1 MLNPDTLPDLQ
12 RALAEAKLD
21 GWLLF
26 DFQGLNPIAA
36 GVLALDG
43 MVTRRVFAFIPRE
56 GVPVAVT
63 HDIEQGPWHRW
74 PQEWKRVRYGSWT
87 VLEQT
92 LLSLVSGKKVAME
105 YSPGDA
111 VPYLDRVPG
120 GVLEMV
126 RAAGAEIVSSGALVS
141 RFYAMW
147 TGEQLASHKRAAKIV
162 AQTARAAFEEAGR
175 RSRTDKPITEY
186 ELQQWIAKRFKDAG
200 LEFEHD
206 PIVGA
211 NENSANP
218 HYSPSAEHPRAIRR
232 GDLLLIDLWAKEHEG
247 IYADQTWM
255 GSLGEPTPRMLEVW
269 TAVRDARDAAIALLR
284 ERIPTGAAVR
294 GAEVDDAARNVL
306 TERGFGAQFTHRTG
320 HSIDSRQ
327 LHGSGPHIDN
337 FESREVRELIPGL
350 GFSIEPGAYLSGEIG
365 VRAEVN
371 AFVAP
376 GEVIITPEDYQHDL
390 IVV

>member
-1 MLNPDTLPDLQ
+1 MLTPETLPPLQ
-12 RALAEAKLD
+12 KALADAKLD

-26 DFQGLNPIAA
+26 DFQGANPIASGA
-36 GVLALDG
+36 LNLDG
-43 MVTRRVFAFIPRE
+43 MVTRRVFAYIPRE

-63 HDIEQGPWHRW
+63 HEIEQGPWHRW
-74 PQEWKRVRYGSWT
+74 PTEWKRVRYGSWK
-87 VLEQT
+87 VLEGT
-92 LLSLVSGKKVAME
+92 LHSLVNGKRVAME
-105 YSPGDA
+105 YSAGDA

-141 RFYAMW
+141 RFYALW
-147 TGEQLASHKRAAKIV
+147 TDAQLASHKRAAKIV
-162 AQTARAAFEEAGR
+162 AATARAAFEEAGK
-175 RSRTDKPITEY
+175 RSRTSAPMAEH
-186 ELQQWIAKRFKDAG
+186 ELQEWIAARFKAAN
-200 LEFEHD
+200 LEFEHE
-206 PIVGA
+206 PIVA
-211 NENSANP
+211 VNENAANA
-218 HYSPSAEHPRAIRR
+218 HYSPSAEHRREIRR
-232 GDLLLIDLWAKEHEG
+232 GDLLLIDLWAREHEG

-269 TAVRDARDAAIALLR
+269 TAVRDARDASIALLR
-284 ERIPTGAAVR
+284 ERIPAGEVVK

-306 TERGFGAQFTHRTG
+306 TARGFGKEFTHRTG

-327 LHGSGPHIDN
+327 LHGAGPHIDN

-371 AFVAP
+371 AFIAP
-376 GEVIITPEDYQHDL
+376 GEVIITPDDYQHDL

>member
-1 MLNPDTLPDLQ
+1 MLTPDTLPDLQ

-21 GWLLF
+21 GWLLY
-26 DFQGLNPIAA
+26 DFQGANPIEA
-36 GVLALDG
+36 GALALDG
-43 MVTRRVFAFIPRE
+43 MVTRRVFGFIPRE

-74 PQEWKRVRYGSWT
+74 PREWKRVRYGSWK

-92 LLSLVSGKKVAME
+92 LHSLVNGKKVAME

-126 RAAGAEIVSSGALVS
+126 RAAGAEVVSSGALVS
-141 RFYAMW
+141 RFYALW
-147 TGEQLASHKRAAKIV
+147 TDEQLASHKRAAKIV
-162 AQTARAAFEEAGR
+162 AQIARAAFEEAGE
-175 RSRTDKPITEY
+175 RSRTGNPITEY
-186 ELQQWIAKRFKDAG
+186 ELQQWIVKRFADAN

-206 PIVGA
+206 PIVAA
-211 NENSANP
+211 NENAANP
-218 HYSPSAEHPRAIRR
+218 HYGPSEEHPRAIRR

-284 ERIPTGAAVR
+284 ERIPAGTAVR

-306 TERGFGAQFTHRTG
+306 RRAGSARSSRIARGIRSTRGSCTARGRT
-320 HSIDSRQ
+320 STTSSRARCA
-327 LHGSGPHIDN
+327 S
-337 FESREVRELIPGL
+337 
-350 GFSIEPGAYLSGEIG
+350 
-365 VRAEVN
+365 
-371 AFVAP
+371 
-376 GEVIITPEDYQHDL
+376 
-390 IVV
+390 

>member
-1 MLNPDTLPDLQ
+1 MLTPDTLPELQ
-12 RALAEAKLD
+12 RALADAKLD

-26 DFQGLNPIAA
+26 DFQGANPIASGA
-36 GVLALDG
+36 LNLDG
-43 MVTRRVFAFIPRE
+43 MVTRRVFAYVPRE
-56 GVPVAVT
+56 GVPTAVT

-74 PQEWKRVRYGSWT
+74 PKAWTRVRYGSRQ

-92 LLSLVSGKKVAME
+92 LRSLVNGKKVAME

-126 RAAGAEIVSSGALVS
+126 RAAGAEIVSSGTLVS
-141 RFYAMW
+141 RFYALW
-147 TGEQLASHKRAAKIV
+147 TGEQLASHKRASKIV
-162 AQTARAAFEEAGR
+162 AATARAAFEEAGK
-175 RSRTDKPITEY
+175 RSKAGKPITEY
-186 ELQQWIAKRFKDAG
+186 ELQQWIAARFKAAG
-200 LEFEHD
+200 LEFDHD

-211 NENSANP
+211 NENAANP
-218 HYSPSAEHPRAIRR
+218 HYSPSEEHPREIKR
-232 GDLLLIDLWAKEHEG
+232 GDLLLIDLWAREPDG

-284 ERIPTGAAVR
+284 EKIPTGAAVR
-294 GAEVDDAARNVL
+294 GAEVDDAARDVL
-306 TERGFGAQFTHRTG
+306 TKRGFGKEFTHRTG

-327 LHGSGPHIDN
+327 LHGAGPHIDN

-371 AFVAP
+371 AFIAP
-376 GEVIITPEDYQHDL
+376 GEVIITPDDYQHDL

>member
-1 MLNPDTLPDLQ
+1 MLTPDTLPALQ
-12 RALAEAKLD
+12 KALGDAKLD

-26 DFQGLNPIAA
+26 DFQGANPIASGA
-36 GVLALDG
+36 LNLDG

-63 HDIEQGPWHRW
+63 HEIEQGPWHRW
-74 PQEWKRVRYGSWT
+74 PREWKRVRYGSWK

-92 LLSLVSGKKVAME
+92 LLSLVNGKRVAME

-141 RFYAMW
+141 RFYALW
-147 TGEQLASHKRAAKIV
+147 TDSQLASHKRAAKIV
-162 AQTARAAFEEAGR
+162 ASTARAAFEEAGT
-175 RSRTDKPITEY
+175 RSRTTKPITEH
-186 ELQQWIAKRFKDAG
+186 ELQHWIAARFEAAN
-200 LEFEHD
+200 LEFEHE
-206 PIVGA
+206 PIVA
-211 NENSANP
+211 VNENAADA
-218 HYSPSAEHPRAIRR
+218 HYSPSAEHPREIRR
-232 GDLLLIDLWAKEHEG
+232 GDLLLIDLWAREHEG

-269 TAVRDARDAAIALLR
+269 TAVRDARDASIALLR
-284 ERIPTGAAVR
+284 ERIPAGDAVK

-306 TERGFGAQFTHRTG
+306 TTRGFGKEFTHRTG

-371 AFVAP
+371 AFIAP

>member
-1 MLNPDTLPDLQ
+1 MLTPETLPDLQ
-12 RALAEAKLD
+12 RALADAKLD

-36 GVLALDG
+36 GALALDG

-56 GVPVAVT
+56 GVPIAVT

-74 PQEWKRVRYGSWT
+74 PKEWKRVRYGSWK

-92 LLSLVSGKKVAME
+92 LLSLVNGKKVAME

-141 RFYAMW
+141 RFYALW
-147 TGEQLASHKRAAKIV
+147 TSEQLASHKRAAKIV

-186 ELQQWIAKRFKDAG
+186 ELQQWIAKRFKDAK

-211 NENSANP
+211 NENAANP

-284 ERIPTGAAVR
+284 ERIPAGDAVR
-294 GAEVDDAARNVL
+294 GAEVDDAARDVL
-306 TERGFGAQFTHRTG
+306 TARGFGAQFTHRTG

>member
-1 MLNPDTLPDLQ
+1 METE
-12 RALAEAKLD
+12 RYSS
-21 GWLLF
+21 
-26 DFQGLNPIAA
+26 
-36 GVLALDG
+36 
-43 MVTRRVFAFIPRE
+43 
-56 GVPVAVT
+56 
-63 HDIEQGPWHRW
+63 
-74 PQEWKRVRYGSWT
+74 WK

-92 LLSLVSGKKVAME
+92 LESLVKGKRVAME

-147 TGEQLASHKRAAKIV
+147 TDVQLASHKRAARFV
-162 AQTARAAFEEAGR
+162 AATARAAFDEAGK
-175 RSRTDKPITEY
+175 RSRTDDPITEY
-186 ELQQWIAKRFKDAG
+186 DLQQWIAKRFRDEK
-200 LEFEHD
+200 LEFDHE
-206 PIVGA
+206 PIVA
-211 NENSANP
+211 VNENAANP
-218 HYSPSAEHPRAIRR
+218 HYSPSKEEPRPIRR
-232 GDLLLIDLWAKEHEG
+232 GDLLLIDLWAREHEG

-255 GSLGEPTPRMLEVW
+255 ASIGEPTPRMLEVW

-284 ERIPTGAAVR
+284 ERIPSGNSLR

-306 TERGFGAQFTHRTG
+306 AARGFGKEFLHRTG

-327 LHGSGPHIDN
+327 LHGAGPHIDN
-337 FESREVRELIPGL
+337 FESREVRELVPGL
-350 GFSIEPGAYLSGEIG
+350 GFSIEPGAYLAGEIG

-371 AFVAP
+371 AFIAP

>member
-1 MLNPDTLPDLQ
+1 MLTPETLPDLQ
-12 RALAEAKLD
+12 RALASANID

-26 DFQGLNPIAA
+26 DFQGTNPIATGA
-36 GVLALDG
+36 LALDG

-56 GVPVAVT
+56 GIPVAIT

-74 PQEWKRVRYGSWT
+74 PKQWKRVRYSSWK

-92 LLSLVSGKKVAME
+92 LASIVKGKRVAME

-120 GVLEMV
+120 GVLDMV
-126 RAAGAEIVSSGALVS
+126 RSAGAEIVSSGALVS

-147 TGEQLASHKRAAKIV
+147 TDVQLASHKRAARIV
-162 AQTARAAFEEAGR
+162 AATARAAFEEAGK
-175 RSRTDKPITEY
+175 RSRSNNPITEY
-186 ELQQWIAKRFKDAG
+186 ELQQWIVKRFGEAG

-206 PIVGA
+206 PIVA
-211 NENSANP
+211 VNEDAANP
-218 HYSPSAEHPRAIRR
+218 HFGPSEDNPRPIRR
-232 GDLLLIDLWAKEHEG
+232 GDLLLIDLWAREHEG

-255 GSLGEPTPRMLEVW
+255 GSIGEPTPRMVEVW

-284 ERIPTGAAVR
+284 EKIPSGATVH
-294 GAEVDDAARNVL
+294 GAEVDDAARSVL
-306 TERGFGAQFTHRTG
+306 TARGFGEQFVHRTG
-320 HSIDSRQ
+320 HSIDSHQ
-327 LHGSGPHIDN
+327 LHGAGPHIDN

-350 GFSIEPGAYLSGEIG
+350 GFSIEPGAYLSGELG

-371 AFVAP
+371 AFIAP

>member
-1 MLNPDTLPDLQ
+1 MLTPDTLPDLQ

-26 DFQGLNPIAA
+26 DFQGANPIAA
-36 GVLALDG
+36 GALALDG
-43 MVTRRVFAFIPRE
+43 MVTRRVFGFIPRE

-74 PQEWKRVRYGSWT
+74 PKEWKRVRYGSWK

-92 LLSLVSGKKVAME
+92 LHSLVNGKKVAME

-141 RFYAMW
+141 RFYALW

-186 ELQQWIAKRFKDAG
+186 ELQQWIVKRFKDAG

-211 NENSANP
+211 NENAANP
-218 HYSPSAEHPRAIRR
+218 HYSPSEDNPRAIRR
-232 GDLLLIDLWAKEHEG
+232 GDLLLIDLWAREHEG

-284 ERIPTGAAVR
+284 ERIPAGDAVR

-306 TERGFGAQFTHRTG
+306 AARGFGAQFTHRTG

-327 LHGSGPHIDN
+327 LHGAGPHIDN

>member
-1 MLNPDTLPDLQ
+1 MLTPDTLPALQ
-12 RALAEAKLD
+12 RALAESKLD

-26 DFQGLNPIAA
+26 DFQGANPIASGA
-36 GVLALDG
+36 LALDG
-43 MVTRRVFAFIPRE
+43 MVTRRVFAWVPRE

-63 HDIEQGPWHRW
+63 HEIEQGPWHRW
-74 PQEWKRVRYGSWT
+74 PKEWKRVKYGSWR

-126 RAAGAEIVSSGALVS
+126 RAAGAEVVSSGELVS
-141 RFYAMW
+141 QFYAMW
-147 TGEQLASHKRAAKIV
+147 TDAQLASHKRAAKIV
-162 AQTARAAFEEAGR
+162 AATARAAFDEAGK
-175 RSRTDKPITEY
+175 RSRTGKPITEY
-186 ELQQWIAKRFKDAG
+186 ELQQWIAARFKAAK
-200 LEFEHD
+200 LEFEHE
-206 PIVGA
+206 PIVA
-211 NENSANP
+211 VNENAANA
-218 HYSPSAEHPRAIRR
+218 HYSPSAEHPREIRR
-232 GDLLLIDLWAKEHEG
+232 GDLLLIDLWARENDG

-269 TAVRDARDAAIALLR
+269 TAVRDARDASIALLR
-284 ERIPTGAAVR
+284 DRIPAGKVVR

-306 TERGFGAQFTHRTG
+306 TARGFGKEFTHRTG

-371 AFVAP
+371 AFIAP
-376 GEVIITPEDYQHDL
+376 GEVLITPEDYQHDL

>member
-1 MLNPDTLPDLQ
+1 MLTPETLPALQ
-12 RALAEAKLD
+12 RALADAKLD
-21 GWLLF
+21 GWLLY
-26 DFQGLNPIAA
+26 DFQGANPIAA
-36 GVLALDG
+36 GALALDG
-43 MVTRRVFAFIPRE
+43 MVTRRVFGWMPRD

-74 PQEWKRVRYGSWT
+74 PKEWKRVRYGSWK
-87 VLEQT
+87 VLEAT
-92 LLSLVSGKKVAME
+92 LLSLVNGKRIAME

-126 RAAGAEIVSSGALVS
+126 RAAGANIVSSGALVS
-141 RFYAMW
+141 QFYALW
-147 TGEQLASHKRAAKIV
+147 TDAQLASHKRAAKIV
-162 AQTARAAFEEAGR
+162 AATARAAFEEAGK
-175 RSRTDKPITEY
+175 RSRTSTPITEY
-186 ELQQWIAKRFKDAG
+186 ELQQWIAARFKAAN
-200 LEFEHD
+200 LEFEHE
-206 PIVGA
+206 PIVGV
-211 NENSANP
+211 NENAANA
-218 HYSPSAEHPRAIRR
+218 HYSPSLADPREIRR
-232 GDLLLIDLWAKEHEG
+232 GDLLLIDLWAREHDG

-269 TAVRDARDAAIALLR
+269 TAVRDARDASIALLR
-284 ERIPTGAAVR
+284 ERIPKGAAVR

-306 TERGFGAQFTHRTG
+306 TARGFGAHFTHRTG

-327 LHGSGPHIDN
+327 LHGAGPHIDN

-371 AFVAP
+371 AFIAP

>member
-1 MLNPDTLPDLQ
+1 MLTPETLPDLQ
-12 RALAEAKLD
+12 RALAEANID

-26 DFQGLNPIAA
+26 DFQGTNPIATGA
-36 GVLALDG
+36 LALDG
-43 MVTRRVFAFIPRE
+43 FVTRRVFGFIPKE

-74 PQEWKRVRYGSWT
+74 PKQWKRVRYGSWK

-92 LLSLVSGKKVAME
+92 LHSLVNGKRVAME

-126 RAAGAEIVSSGALVS
+126 RAAGAEIVSSGVLVS
-141 RFYAMW
+141 RFYALW
-147 TGEQLASHKRAAKIV
+147 TDVQLASHKRAARFV
-162 AQTARAAFEEAGR
+162 AATARAAFDEAGK

-186 ELQQWIAKRFKDAG
+186 DLQQWIAKRFRDAG
-200 LEFEHD
+200 LEFDHE
-206 PIVGA
+206 PIVA
-211 NENSANP
+211 VNEHAANP
-218 HYSPSAEHPRAIRR
+218 HFAPSKESPRAIRR
-232 GDLLLIDLWAKEHEG
+232 GDLLLIDLWAREHEG

-255 GSLGEPTPRMLEVW
+255 GSIGEPTPRMVEVW

-284 ERIPTGAAVR
+284 EKIPSGVAVR
-294 GAEVDDAARNVL
+294 GAEVDDAARKVL
-306 TERGFGAQFTHRTG
+306 TARGFGEQFVHRTG

-327 LHGSGPHIDN
+327 LHGAGPHIDN

-350 GFSIEPGAYLSGEIG
+350 GFSIEPGAYLSGELG

-371 AFVAP
+371 AFIAP

-390 IVV
+390 LVV

>member
-1 MLNPDTLPDLQ
+1 MLTPETLPELQ
-12 RALAEAKLD
+12 RALADANID

-26 DFQGLNPIAA
+26 DFQGTNPIATGA
-36 GVLALDG
+36 LALDG
-43 MVTRRVFAFIPRE
+43 MVTRRVFAFIPRQ
-56 GVPVAVT
+56 GIPVAIT

-74 PQEWKRVRYGSWT
+74 PKEWKREHYSSWK

-92 LLSLVSGKKVAME
+92 LASIVKGKRVAME

-126 RAAGAEIVSSGALVS
+126 RAAGAEIVSSGTLVS
-141 RFYAMW
+141 RFYALW
-147 TGEQLASHKRAAKIV
+147 TDVQLASHKRAARFV
-162 AQTARAAFEEAGR
+162 SATARAAFEEAGK
-175 RSRTDKPITEY
+175 RSRSNNPITEY
-186 ELQQWIAKRFKDAG
+186 ELQQWIAKRFAAEK

-206 PIVGA
+206 PIVA
-211 NENSANP
+211 VNEHAANP
-218 HYSPSAEHPRAIRR
+218 HYEPSKDDPRPIRR
-232 GDLLLIDLWAKEHEG
+232 GDLLLIDLWAREHEG

-255 GSLGEPTPRMLEVW
+255 GSIGEPTPRMVEVW

-284 ERIPTGAAVR
+284 ERIPAGDAVR
-294 GAEVDDAARNVL
+294 GAEVDDAARDVL
-306 TERGFGAQFTHRTG
+306 TARGFGAQFTHRTG

>member
-1 MLNPDTLPDLQ
+1 MLTPETLPELQ
-12 RALAEAKLD
+12 RALAAANID

-26 DFQGLNPIAA
+26 DFQGVNPIASGA
-36 GVLALDG
+36 LALEG
-43 MVTRRVFAFIPRE
+43 FVTRRVFAWIPRE

-63 HDIEQGPWHRW
+63 HDIEPGPWPRG
-74 PQEWKRVRYGSWT
+74 PKQWKRERYSSWK
-87 VLEQT
+87 VLERT
-92 LLSLVSGKKVAME
+92 LASIVKGKRVAME

-126 RAAGAEIVSSGALVS
+126 RAAGAEIVSSGTLVS

-147 TGEQLASHKRAAKIV
+147 TDVQLASHKRAARVV
-162 AQTARAAFEEAGR
+162 AATARAAFEEAGK
-175 RSRTDKPITEY
+175 RSRANDPITEY
-186 ELQQWIAKRFKDAG
+186 ELQQWIVKRFGDAG
-200 LEFEHD
+200 LEFEHE
-206 PIVGA
+206 PIVA
-211 NENSANP
+211 VNEHAANP
-218 HYSPSAEHPRAIRR
+218 HYEPSKDNPRSIRR
-232 GDLLLIDLWAKEHEG
+232 GDLLLIDLWAREHEG

-255 GSLGEPTPRMLEVW
+255 GSIGEPTPRMVEVW

-284 ERIPTGAAVR
+284 EKIPTGATVR

-306 TERGFGAQFTHRTG
+306 TARGFGEQFVHRTG

-350 GFSIEPGAYLSGEIG
+350 GFSIEPGAYLSGELG

-371 AFVAP
+371 AFIAP

>member
-1 MLNPDTLPDLQ
+1 MLTPETLPELQ
-12 RALAEAKLD
+12 RALAAANID

-26 DFQGLNPIAA
+26 DFQGVNPIASGA
-36 GVLALDG
+36 LALEG
-43 MVTRRVFAFIPRE
+43 FVTRRVFAWIPRE

-74 PQEWKRVRYGSWT
+74 PKQWKRERYSSWK
-87 VLEQT
+87 VLERT
-92 LLSLVSGKKVAME
+92 LASIVKGKRVAME

-126 RAAGAEIVSSGALVS
+126 RAAGAEIVSSGTLVS

-147 TGEQLASHKRAAKIV
+147 TDVQLASHKRAARVV
-162 AQTARAAFEEAGR
+162 AATARAAFEEAGK
-175 RSRTDKPITEY
+175 RSRANDPITEY
-186 ELQQWIAKRFKDAG
+186 ELQQWIVKRFGDAG
-200 LEFEHD
+200 LEFEHE
-206 PIVGA
+206 PIVA
-211 NENSANP
+211 VNEHAANP
-218 HYSPSAEHPRAIRR
+218 HYEPSKDNPRSIRR
-232 GDLLLIDLWAKEHEG
+232 GDLLLIDLWAREHEG

-255 GSLGEPTPRMLEVW
+255 GSIGEPTPRMVEVW

-284 ERIPTGAAVR
+284 EKIPTGATVR

-306 TERGFGAQFTHRTG
+306 TARGFGEQFVHRTG

-350 GFSIEPGAYLSGEIG
+350 GFSIEPGAYLSGELG

-371 AFVAP
+371 AFIAP

>member
-1 MLNPDTLPDLQ
+1 MLTPDTLPDLQ
-12 RALAEAKLD
+12 RALADAKLD

-36 GVLALDG
+36 GALALDG

-63 HDIEQGPWHRW
+63 HEIEQGPWHRW
-74 PQEWKRVRYGSWT
+74 PKEWKRVRYGSWK

-92 LLSLVSGKKVAME
+92 LLSLVNGKKVAME

-141 RFYAMW
+141 RFYALW
-147 TGEQLASHKRAAKIV
+147 TGEQLASHKRAAKVV
-162 AQTARAAFEEAGR
+162 ASTARAAFEEAGR

-206 PIVGA
+206 PIVAA
-211 NENSANP
+211 NENAANA

-232 GDLLLIDLWAKEHEG
+232 GDLLLIDLWAREHEG

-284 ERIPTGAAVR
+284 NRIPAGDAVR

-306 TERGFGAQFTHRTG
+306 TARGFGAQFTHRTG

>member
-1 MLNPDTLPDLQ
+1 MLTPDTLPALQ
-12 RALAEAKLD
+12 KALADAKLD
-21 GWLLF
+21 GWLLY
-26 DFQGLNPIAA
+26 DFQGANPIAA
-36 GVLALDG
+36 GALALDG
-43 MVTRRVFAFIPRE
+43 MVTRRVFGWVPRD

-74 PQEWKRVRYGSWT
+74 PAEWKRVRYGSWK
-87 VLEQT
+87 VLEAT
-92 LLSLVSGKKVAME
+92 LLSLVQGRKIAME

-126 RAAGAEIVSSGALVS
+126 RAAGAEIVSSGELVS
-141 RFYAMW
+141 QFYALW
-147 TGEQLASHKRAAKIV
+147 TSAQLASHRRAAKIV
-162 AQTARAAFEEAGR
+162 AETARAAFEEAGK
-175 RSRTDKPITEY
+175 RSRTSKPITEY
-186 ELQQWIAKRFKDAG
+186 ELQQWIAARFHAAK
-200 LEFEHD
+200 LEFDHD

-211 NENSANP
+211 NENAANP
-218 HYSPSAEHPRAIRR
+218 HYAPSADNPREIRR
-232 GDLLLIDLWAKEHEG
+232 GDLLLIDLWAREHDG

-269 TAVRDARDAAIALLR
+269 TAVRDARDASIALLR
-284 ERIPTGAAVR
+284 ERIPQGEVVR
-294 GAEVDDAARNVL
+294 GAEVDDAARNIL
-306 TERGFGAQFTHRTG
+306 TARGFGKEFTHRTG

-327 LHGSGPHIDN
+327 LHGAGPHIDN

-350 GFSIEPGAYLSGEIG
+350 GFSIEPGAYLTGEIG

-371 AFVAP
+371 AFIAP

>member
-1 MLNPDTLPDLQ
+1 MLNPDTLPALQ
-12 RALAEAKLD
+12 RALADAKLD
-21 GWLLF
+21 GWLLY
-26 DFQGLNPIAA
+26 DFQGANPIAA
-36 GVLALDG
+36 GALALDG
-43 MVTRRVFAFIPRE
+43 MVTRRVFGWVPRE

-74 PQEWKRVRYGSWT
+74 PTEWTRVRYGSWKA
-87 VLEQT
+87 LEST
-92 LLSLVSGKKVAME
+92 LASLVKGKKIAME

-141 RFYAMW
+141 QFYALW
-147 TGEQLASHKRAAKIV
+147 TDAQLASHLRAAKIV
-162 AQTARAAFEEAGR
+162 AATARAAFEEAGK
-175 RSRTDKPITEY
+175 RSRTNSPITEF
-186 ELQQWIAKRFKDAG
+186 ELQQWIAARFKAQH
-200 LEFEHD
+200 LEFDHD
-206 PIVGA
+206 PIVGV
-211 NENSANP
+211 NENAANP
-218 HYSPSAEHPRAIRR
+218 HYGPSADSPREIKR
-232 GDLLLIDLWAKEHEG
+232 GDLLLIDLWAREHDG

-255 GSLGEPTPRMLEVW
+255 GSLGDPTPRMLEVW
-269 TAVRDARDAAIALLR
+269 SAVRDARDASIALLR
-284 ERIPTGAAVR
+284 ERIPKGSAVR

-306 TERGFGAQFTHRTG
+306 TARGFGAQFTHRTG

-327 LHGSGPHIDN
+327 LHGAGPHIDN

-371 AFVAP
+371 AFIAP

>member
-1 MLNPDTLPDLQ
+1 MLTPETLPELQ
-12 RALAEAKLD
+12 RALAAANID

-26 DFQGLNPIAA
+26 DFQGVNPIASGA
-36 GVLALDG
+36 LALEG
-43 MVTRRVFAFIPRE
+43 FVTRRVFAWIPRE

-74 PQEWKRVRYGSWT
+74 PKQWKRERYSSWK
-87 VLEQT
+87 VLERT
-92 LLSLVSGKKVAME
+92 LASIVKGKRVAME

-126 RAAGAEIVSSGALVS
+126 RAAGAEIVSSGTLVS

-147 TGEQLASHKRAAKIV
+147 TDVQLASHKRAARVV
-162 AQTARAAFEEAGR
+162 AATARAAVEEAGK
-175 RSRTDKPITEY
+175 RSRANDPITEY
-186 ELQQWIAKRFKDAG
+186 ELQQWIVKRFGDAG
-200 LEFEHD
+200 LEFEHE
-206 PIVGA
+206 PIVA
-211 NENSANP
+211 VNEHAANP
-218 HYSPSAEHPRAIRR
+218 HYEPSKDNPRSIRR
-232 GDLLLIDLWAKEHEG
+232 GDLLLIDLWAREHEG

-255 GSLGEPTPRMLEVW
+255 GSIGEPTPRMVEVW

-284 ERIPTGAAVR
+284 EKIPTGATVR

-306 TERGFGAQFTHRTG
+306 TARGFGEQFVHRTG

-350 GFSIEPGAYLSGEIG
+350 GFSIEPGAYLSGELG

-371 AFVAP
+371 AFIAP

>member
-1 MLNPDTLPDLQ
+1 MLTPETLPDLQ
-12 RALAEAKLD
+12 RALAEAKID

-26 DFQGLNPIAA
+26 DFQGANPIASGA
-36 GVLALDG
+36 LALDG

-74 PQEWKRVRYGSWT
+74 PKAWKRVRYGSWK

-92 LLSLVSGKKVAME
+92 LHSLVNGKRVAME

-120 GVLEMV
+120 VVLEMV

-141 RFYAMW
+141 QFYALW
-147 TGEQLASHKRAAKIV
+147 TDVQLESHKRAARIV
-162 AQTARAAFEEAGR
+162 AATARAAFEEAGK
-175 RSRTDKPITEY
+175 RSRTDKPITEH
-186 ELQQWIAKRFKDAG
+186 ELQQWITKRFGDAG
-200 LEFEHD
+200 LEFEHE

-211 NENSANP
+211 NENAANP
-218 HYSPSAEHPRAIRR
+218 HYSPSEEHPREIRK
-232 GDLLLIDLWAKEHEG
+232 GDLLLIDLWAREHEG

-255 GSLGEPTPRMLEVW
+255 GSIGEPTPRMLEVW

-284 ERIPTGAAVR
+284 EKIPTGVAVR

-306 TERGFGAQFTHRTG
+306 TARGFGAVFTHRTG

-327 LHGSGPHIDN
+327 LHGAGPHIDN

-371 AFVAP
+371 AFIAP

>member
-1 MLNPDTLPDLQ
+1 MLTPETLPDLQ
-12 RALAEAKLD
+12 RALADANID

-26 DFQGLNPIAA
+26 DFQGTNPIATGA
-36 GVLALDG
+36 LALDG
-43 MVTRRVFAFIPRE
+43 FVTRRVFGFIPKE

-74 PQEWKRVRYGSWT
+74 PKQWKRVRYGSWR

-92 LLSLVSGKKVAME
+92 LRSLVNGKRVAME

-126 RAAGAEIVSSGALVS
+126 RAAGAEIVSSGVLVS
-141 RFYAMW
+141 RFYALW
-147 TGEQLASHKRAAKIV
+147 TDVQLASHKRAARFV
-162 AQTARAAFEEAGR
+162 AATARAAFDEAGE

-186 ELQQWIAKRFKDAG
+186 ELQQWIAKRFRDAG
-200 LEFEHD
+200 LEFDHE
-206 PIVGA
+206 PIVA
-211 NENSANP
+211 VNEHAANP
-218 HYSPSAEHPRAIRR
+218 HFAPSKENPRPIRR
-232 GDLLLIDLWAKEHEG
+232 GDLLLIDLWAREHEG

-255 GSLGEPTPRMLEVW
+255 GSIGEPTPRMVEVW

-284 ERIPTGAAVR
+284 EKIPSGVAVR
-294 GAEVDDAARNVL
+294 GAEVDDAARSVL
-306 TERGFGAQFTHRTG
+306 TARGFGEQFVHRTG

-327 LHGSGPHIDN
+327 LHGAGPHIDN

-350 GFSIEPGAYLSGEIG
+350 GFSIEPGAYLSGELG

-371 AFVAP
+371 AFIAP

>member
-1 MLNPDTLPDLQ
+1 MLTPETLPELQ
-12 RALAEAKLD
+12 RALAAANID

-26 DFQGLNPIAA
+26 DFQGVNPIASGA
-36 GVLALDG
+36 LALEG
-43 MVTRRVFAFIPRE
+43 FVTRRVFAWIPRE

-74 PQEWKRVRYGSWT
+74 PKQWKRERYSSWK
-87 VLEQT
+87 VLERT
-92 LLSLVSGKKVAME
+92 LGSIVKGKRVAME

-126 RAAGAEIVSSGALVS
+126 RAAGAEIVSSGTLVS

-147 TGEQLASHKRAAKIV
+147 TDVQLASHKRAARVV
-162 AQTARAAFEEAGR
+162 AATARAAFEEAGK
-175 RSRTDKPITEY
+175 RSRANDPISEY
-186 ELQQWIAKRFKDAG
+186 ELQQWIVKRFSDAA

-206 PIVGA
+206 PIVA
-211 NENSANP
+211 VNEHAANP
-218 HYSPSAEHPRAIRR
+218 HYEPSKDNPRPIRR
-232 GDLLLIDLWAKEHEG
+232 GDLLLIDLWAREHEG

-255 GSLGEPTPRMLEVW
+255 GSIGEPTPRMVEVW

-284 ERIPTGAAVR
+284 EKIPAGATVR

-306 TERGFGAQFTHRTG
+306 TARGFGDQFVHRTG

-327 LHGSGPHIDN
+327 LHGSGPQIDN
-337 FESREVRELIPGL
+337 FESREIRELIPGL
-350 GFSIEPGAYLSGEIG
+350 GFSIEPGAYLSGELG

-371 AFVAP
+371 AFIAP

>member
-1 MLNPDTLPDLQ
+1 L
-12 RALAEAKLD
+12 
-21 GWLLF
+21 
-26 DFQGLNPIAA
+26 
-36 GVLALDG
+36 
-43 MVTRRVFAFIPRE
+43 
-56 GVPVAVT
+56 
-63 HDIEQGPWHRW
+63 
-74 PQEWKRVRYGSWT
+74 WT
-87 VLEQT
+87 
-92 LLSLVSGKKVAME
+92 S
-105 YSPGDA
+105 
-111 VPYLDRVPG
+111 
-120 GVLEMV
+120 
-126 RAAGAEIVSSGALVS
+126 
-141 RFYAMW
+141 
-147 TGEQLASHKRAAKIV
+147 EQLASHKRAAKIV

-186 ELQQWIAKRFKDAG
+186 ELQQWIAKRFKDAD

-211 NENSANP
+211 NENAANP
-218 HYSPSAEHPRAIRR
+218 HYSPSEEHPRAIRR

-284 ERIPTGAAVR
+284 ERIPAGDAVR

-306 TERGFGAQFTHRTG
+306 TARGFGAQFTHRTG

>member
-1 MLNPDTLPDLQ
+1 MLTPETLPELQ
-12 RALAEAKLD
+12 RALAAANID

-26 DFQGLNPIAA
+26 DFQGVNPIATGA
-36 GVLALDG
+36 LALEG
-43 MVTRRVFAFIPRE
+43 FVTRRVFAWIPRE

-74 PQEWKRVRYGSWT
+74 PKHWKRERYNSWK
-87 VLEQT
+87 VLERT
-92 LLSLVSGKKVAME
+92 LASIVKGKRVAME

-126 RAAGAEIVSSGALVS
+126 RAAGAEIVSSGTLVS

-147 TGEQLASHKRAAKIV
+147 TDVQLASHKRVARVVAA
-162 AQTARAAFEEAGR
+162 TARAAFEEAGK
-175 RSRTDKPITEY
+175 RSRANDPITEY
-186 ELQQWIAKRFKDAG
+186 ELQQWIVKRFGDAG

-206 PIVGA
+206 PIVA
-211 NENSANP
+211 VNEHAANP
-218 HYSPSAEHPRAIRR
+218 HYEPSKDDPRPIRR
-232 GDLLLIDLWAKEHEG
+232 GDLLLIDLWAREPEG

-255 GSLGEPTPRMLEVW
+255 GSIGEPTPRMVEVW

-284 ERIPTGAAVR
+284 EKIPTGATLR

-306 TERGFGAQFTHRTG
+306 TARGFGEQFVHRTG

-350 GFSIEPGAYLSGEIG
+350 GFSIEPGAYLSGELG

-371 AFVAP
+371 AFIAP

>member
-1 MLNPDTLPDLQ
+1 MLTPETLPALQ
-12 RALAEAKLD
+12 RVLAEAKLD
-21 GWLLF
+21 GWLLY
-26 DFQGLNPIAA
+26 DFQGANPIAA
-36 GVLALDG
+36 GALALDG
-43 MVTRRVFAFIPRE
+43 MVTRRVFGWVPRE

-74 PQEWKRVRYGSWT
+74 PKEWKRVRYGSWK
-87 VLEQT
+87 VLEAT
-92 LLSLVSGKKVAME
+92 LLSLVSGKKIAME

-126 RAAGAEIVSSGALVS
+126 RAAGANIVSSGALVS
-141 RFYAMW
+141 QFYALW
-147 TGEQLASHKRAAKIV
+147 TDAQLASHKRAAKIV
-162 AQTARAAFEEAGR
+162 AATARAAFEEAGK
-175 RSRTDKPITEY
+175 RSRTSKPITEY
-186 ELQQWIAKRFKDAG
+186 ELQQWIAARFKAAN
-200 LEFEHD
+200 LEFEHE
-206 PIVGA
+206 PIVGV
-211 NENSANP
+211 NENAANP
-218 HYSPSAEHPRAIRR
+218 HYGPSADNPREIRR
-232 GDLLLIDLWAKEHEG
+232 GDLLLIDLWAREHDG

-269 TAVRDARDAAIALLR
+269 TAVRDARDASIALLR
-284 ERIPTGAAVR
+284 ERIPKGAAVR

-306 TERGFGAQFTHRTG
+306 TARGFGAQFTHRTG

-327 LHGSGPHIDN
+327 LHGAGPHIDN

-371 AFVAP
+371 AFIAP

>member
-1 MLNPDTLPDLQ
+1 MLTPETLPDLQ
-12 RALAEAKLD
+12 RALAEANID

-26 DFQGLNPIAA
+26 DFQGTNPIATGA
-36 GVLALDG
+36 LALDG
-43 MVTRRVFAFIPRE
+43 FVTRRVFGFIPKE

-74 PQEWKRVRYGSWT
+74 PKQWKRVRYGSWR

-92 LLSLVSGKKVAME
+92 LRSLVNGKRVAME

-126 RAAGAEIVSSGALVS
+126 RAAGAEIVSSGVLVS
-141 RFYAMW
+141 RFYALW
-147 TGEQLASHKRAAKIV
+147 TDVQLASHKRAARFV
-162 AQTARAAFEEAGR
+162 AATARAAFDEAGE

-186 ELQQWIAKRFKDAG
+186 ELQQWIANRFRDAG
-200 LEFEHD
+200 LEFDHE
-206 PIVGA
+206 PIVA
-211 NENSANP
+211 VNEHAANP
-218 HYSPSAEHPRAIRR
+218 HLAPSKENPRPIRR
-232 GDLLLIDLWAKEHEG
+232 GDLLLIDLWAREHEG

-255 GSLGEPTPRMLEVW
+255 GSIGEPTPRMVEVW

-284 ERIPTGAAVR
+284 EKIPSGVAVR
-294 GAEVDDAARNVL
+294 GAEVDDAARSVL
-306 TERGFGAQFTHRTG
+306 TARGFGEQFVHRTG

-327 LHGSGPHIDN
+327 LHGAGPHIDN

-350 GFSIEPGAYLSGEIG
+350 GFSIEPGAYLSGELG

-371 AFVAP
+371 AFIAP

>member
-1 MLNPDTLPDLQ
+1 MLTPETLPALQ
-12 RALAEAKLD
+12 RALADAKLD
-21 GWLLF
+21 GWLLY
-26 DFQGLNPIAA
+26 DFQGANPIATGA
-36 GVLALDG
+36 LALDG
-43 MVTRRVFAFIPRE
+43 MVTRRVFGWVPRD

-74 PQEWKRVRYGSWT
+74 PAKWTRVRYGSWK
-87 VLEQT
+87 VLEST
-92 LLSLVSGKKVAME
+92 LASLVRGKKIAME

-126 RAAGAEIVSSGALVS
+126 RAAGAEIVSSGFLVS
-141 RFYAMW
+141 QFYALW
-147 TGEQLASHKRAAKIV
+147 TDAQLSSHLRAAKIV
-162 AQTARAAFEEAGR
+162 AATARAAFEEAGK
-175 RSRTDKPITEY
+175 RSKTSSPITEY
-186 ELQQWIAKRFKDAG
+186 ELQQWIAARFRAEK
-200 LEFEHD
+200 LEWDHD

-211 NENSANP
+211 NENAANP
-218 HYSPSAEHPRAIRR
+218 HYSPSAESPREIRR
-232 GDLLLIDLWAKEHEG
+232 GDLLLIDLWAREHDG

-269 TAVRDARDAAIALLR
+269 SAVRDARDASIALLR
-284 ERIPTGAAVR
+284 ERIAKGAAVR
-294 GAEVDDAARNVL
+294 GAEVDDAARDVL
-306 TERGFGAQFTHRTG
+306 TSRGFGAQFTHRTG
-320 HSIDSRQ
+320 HSIDSRS
-327 LHGSGPHIDN
+327 LHGAGPHIDN

-371 AFVAP
+371 AFIAP
-376 GEVIITPEDYQHDL
+376 REVIITPEDYQHDL